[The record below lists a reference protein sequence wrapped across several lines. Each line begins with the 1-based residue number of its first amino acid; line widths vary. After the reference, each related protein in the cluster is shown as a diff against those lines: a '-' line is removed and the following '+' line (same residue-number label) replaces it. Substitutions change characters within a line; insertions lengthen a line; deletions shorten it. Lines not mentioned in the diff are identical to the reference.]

1 LEVEIKDLQ
10 TEGKEKIEALSD
22 LKAKLNR
29 IEKDYERVCE
39 EIVDK
44 EELKGNVKIMKSG
57 ISRLYYH
64 KKISEMESRW
74 RDTERETKKLRNN
87 LQELREK
94 TRVAATL
101 NLRVETDI

>member
-1 LEVEIKDLQ
+1 M
-10 TEGKEKIEALSD
+10 EALND

-39 EIVDK
+39 EIIEK
-44 EELKGNVKIMKSG
+44 EEVKGTVKIMKSG

-74 RDTERETKKLRNN
+74 RDTEKETKKLRES
-87 LQELREK
+87 LK
-94 TRVAATL
+94 
-101 NLRVETDI
+101 